1 MEVIN
6 KIILSAKDNSRRKK
20 INIKYVNRRKGD
32 ISVLVCNSDKAKKL
46 LSWIAKNSNLRKIV
60 HDEINW
66 VKKLKRL
73 GLKRRFKNYL

>member
-1 MEVIN
+1 M
-6 KIILSAKDNSRRKK
+6 
-20 INIKYVNRRKGD
+20 
-32 ISVLVCNSDKAKKL
+32 LVCNSDKAKKL
-46 LSWIAKNSNLRKIV
+46 LSWIATNSNLRKIV